1 MRSVL
6 TKKNEITS
14 AVHYFRQ
21 KIRTA
26 FSEAKKVEIGFPGGG
41 QSSGVEYSAITSHG
55 MITIMIPDKKMWNQ
69 RIPHLVNLNP
79 SAKRHAPDVEL
90 NIPMKLDRNVS
101 ACYVQDGK
109 DILICSRGKFTVF
122 KSPILKP
129 LVLDYFREWL
139 IPVQDGDRETL
150 MIPVAALSSPGLSE
164 QIAEF
169 VSQVKLLKEKY
180 KEGIIGKE
188 IKQNKGWRQSDE
200 YQGNVKKKRPM
211 QESEYEYLHGPICNS
226 LRRYLEEISNNNV
239 LIRSNKNV
247 DIAIVCN
254 EKARVIFEVKTSLNL
269 SNQIYKGIGQLL
281 CYKAQYGLRNSKLFL
296 VLPQAT
302 YNKNKINLL
311 KKVFKNIGITL
322 IFWDHGKFVSESNR
336 SLSYLLNL

>member
-1 MRSVL
+1 MRAVL

-14 AVHYFRQ
+14 AVHIFRQ
-21 KIRTA
+21 KIRSE

-41 QSSGVEYSAITSHG
+41 QASGTEYSTITSHG
-55 MITIMIPDKKMWNQ
+55 RVTIMIPDVKMWNQ

-90 NIPMKLDRNVS
+90 NIPMRLDRLVS

-122 KSPILKP
+122 KSAVLKP
-129 LVLDYFREWL
+129 LVMEYFREWL

-150 MIPVAALSSPGLSE
+150 MIPIAALSSPGLAE

-169 VSQVKLLKEKY
+169 VSQVKLLKERY
-180 KEGIIGKE
+180 REGILDKE
-188 IKQNKGWRQSDE
+188 VKQNKGWRQSDE
-200 YQGNVKKKRPM
+200 FQGNIKKKKSM

-226 LRRYLEEISNNNV
+226 LRRYLEELSNNNV
-239 LIRSNKNV
+239 LIRSNQNV
-247 DIAIVCN
+247 DVAIVYN

-281 CYKAQYGLRNSKLFL
+281 CYKAQYGLHNSKLFL
-296 VLPQAT
+296 VLPQAV
-302 YNKNKINLL
+302 YSKNKISLL